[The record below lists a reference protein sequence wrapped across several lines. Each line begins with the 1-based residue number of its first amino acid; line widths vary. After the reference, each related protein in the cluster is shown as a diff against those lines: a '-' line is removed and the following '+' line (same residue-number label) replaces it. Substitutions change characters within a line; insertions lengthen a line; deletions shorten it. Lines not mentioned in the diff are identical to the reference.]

1 MNLLVNSLTV
11 LQKKELLGGEKTMV
25 LVYSD
30 NKKITIEILS
40 KASEIAKEQKKKVTA
55 VIIGKPD
62 ENLAKEY
69 ISYGAEEVFI
79 AETELE
85 SFKSEEYSDI
95 LASIV
100 KETGTETILI
110 GSNKNG
116 KELSARLGGKL
127 NAGCVVDSNN
137 IYIKN
142 NKLMAE
148 RVVYSGNAIAVE
160 QFNSTPAIITVPSK
174 AFDPL
179 KKDDSRKGEITK
191 KKIESEKSKSKILKV
206 HEMKSEGTNV
216 EDAEIIVSCGRG
228 FKDKGDIKLVQEL
241 ADILK
246 GKTVGC
252 SRPLAAD
259 LKWLSE
265 EHWIGLSGHKVKP
278 KLYIAAGIS
287 GQIQHIAGMRDSGII
302 VAINKDPEALIFK
315 SADYG
320 IVGDL
325 YEVLPKLTDAV
336 KAKMG

>member
-1 MNLLVNSLTV
+1 
-11 LQKKELLGGEKTMV
+11 MV
-25 LVYSD
+25 LVYSE
-30 NKKITIEILS
+30 NINLTIEMLS
-40 KASEIAKEQKKKVTA
+40 KAVEIAKQQNKKVTA
-55 VIIGKPD
+55 VIIAKSD

-69 ISYGAEEVFI
+69 ISYGADQVFI
-79 AETELE
+79 AETNLE
-85 SFKSEEYSDI
+85 SFKAEEYADI
-95 LASIV
+95 LANII
-100 KETGTETILI
+100 KEIGVETILI
-110 GSNKNG
+110 GSNKKG

-137 IYIKN
+137 IYVKN

-160 QFNSTPAIITVPSK
+160 QFNSKPAIVTVPPK
-174 AFDPL
+174 AFDSP
-179 KKDDSRKGEITK
+179 KKDDSRKGEIVK
-191 KKIESEKSKSKILKV
+191 KKIDSEKSTSKILKV
-206 HEMKSEGTNV
+206 QEMKTEGINV

-228 FKDKGDIKLVQEL
+228 FKNKDDIKLVQEL
-241 ADILK
+241 ADVLK

-252 SRPLAAD
+252 SRPIAAD

-265 EHWIGLSGHKVKP
+265 DHWIGLSGHKVKP

-287 GQIQHIAGMRDSGII
+287 GQIQHIAGMRDSAII

>member
-1 MNLLVNSLTV
+1 
-11 LQKKELLGGEKTMV
+11 MV

-30 NKKITIEILS
+30 NKNIAIEMIG
-40 KASEIAKEQKKKVTA
+40 KAGELAKEQQQKVIIP
-55 VIIGKPD
+55 IIGKVD

-69 ISYGAEEVFI
+69 ISYGADQVFMI
-79 AETELE
+79 DTNLD
-85 SFKSEEYSDI
+85 SFKAEEYADI
-95 LASIV
+95 LADMVTEIDV
-100 KETGTETILI
+100 KTILI
-110 GSNKNG
+110 GSNKIG

-142 NKLMAE
+142 GKLIAE
-148 RVVYSGNAIAVE
+148 RIVYSGNAIAVE
-160 QFNSTPAIITVPSK
+160 QFNSTPAIITIPSK
-174 AFDPL
+174 VFNPPQ
-179 KKDDSRKGEITK
+179 KDENHKGEIIK
-191 KKIESEKSKSKILKV
+191 KQIEVKKSPSSIVKIQ
-206 HEMKSEGTNV
+206 EMKTEGVNV

-228 FKDKGDIKLVQEL
+228 FKSKEDIKLVEEL
-241 ADILK
+241 ANVIK

-252 SRPLAAD
+252 SRPIAAD

-265 EHWIGLSGHKVKP
+265 DHWIGLSGHKVKP

-287 GQIQHIAGMRDSGII
+287 GQIQHIAGMRDSSII

-325 YEVLPKLTDAV
+325 YEVIPKLTQAI
-336 KAKMG
+336 KTKMG